1 MSSYFKSICTFCNH
15 EISIAVEMEDFICG
29 IGLIINM
36 FCASS
41 SHFPKLYLLSF
52 GQEVRGL
59 AYYLKKKRLPQ
70 LSLFLASNTSCPL

>member
-15 EISIAVEMEDFICG
+15 EVRIAVEVEDFIYG
-29 IGLIINM
+29 TELIINM

-41 SHFPKLYLLSF
+41 SHFSKLYLLSF

-59 AYYLKKKRLPQ
+59 AYDLKNENKKKKDC
-70 LSLFLASNTSCPL
+70 LS